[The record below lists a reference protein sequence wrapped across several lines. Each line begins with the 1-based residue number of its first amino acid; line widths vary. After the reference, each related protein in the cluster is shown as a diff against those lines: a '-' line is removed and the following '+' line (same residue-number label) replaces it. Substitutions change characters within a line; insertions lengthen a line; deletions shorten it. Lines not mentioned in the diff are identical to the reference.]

1 MDAPAKLMTN
11 DEVAVL
17 LGIKLS
23 TLWSWV
29 RQGIFPAPDIQR
41 KKFSRYS
48 PDTFATGVA
57 RLRQGAV
64 KAAEP
69 PPMLPSTNKRLD
81 AALAHSTPPPAKG
94 DRQRQR
100 YTAEQRAHAVKQY
113 HALVDTGKMT
123 AATLAR
129 QLGVKQGSLT
139 AWAIK
144 SR

>member
-17 LGIKLS
+17 LGVKCS

-48 PDTFATGVA
+48 PATFAAGVA
-57 RLRQGAV
+57 RLRQGSV

-94 DRQRQR
+94 DRQR

-113 HALVDTGKMT
+113 HDMVDTGKMT

-129 QLGVKQGSLT
+129 QLGIKVGSLT
-139 AWAIK
+139 VWAMK